1 MNTTQMVDFIG
12 QVRDQI
18 KALEAQEAEAR
29 ERLLELGV
37 GDHEG
42 QRYVA
47 KVISSER
54 STVDWKAVAAKF
66 KPSVQLVTAHTKT
79 AVIQS
84 VRVSVSKAT
93 ALSLVA

>member
-1 MNTTQMVDFIG
+1 MNTTQLVDFIG

-18 KALEAQEAEAR
+18 KALEAQEAKAR
-29 ERLLELGV
+29 EQLLELGV
-37 GDHEG
+37 GDYEG
-42 QRYVA
+42 QQYMA

-54 STVDWKAVAAKF
+54 STVDWKAVAAKL

>member
-1 MNTTQMVDFIG
+1 MNTTQLVDTYG
-12 QVRDQI
+12 QLNAQI
-18 KALEAQEAEAR
+18 EALEAQKAEVR
-29 ERLLELGV
+29 QQLLELGV

-42 QRYVA
+42 QVFVA

-79 AVIQS
+79 AMIQS